1 MAVDAAS
8 TSLLHVFMDRQHT
21 SHSTIWGVTEGKSHK
36 RLSYR
41 KTSRLFL
48 CKLLCTVFISLGC
61 SEGPGTVGNRTL
73 QKKETAKEKENISN
87 SVFS

>member
-1 MAVDAAS
+1 MYLWTDEN
-8 TSLLHVFMDRQHT
+8 TL
-21 SHSTIWGVTEGKSHK
+21 HSTGCGVTDGKSHK

-48 CKLLCTVFISLGC
+48 CKLLCIVFISLGC
-61 SEGPGTVGNRTL
+61 SRVLGTVGNKAL
-73 QKKETAKEKENISN
+73 QKKETAKEKESISN